1 MERGKEM
8 ILLVRGN
15 FPEEEKS
22 MQTTRRIG
30 SELGQKDFHMPDM
43 PAANS
48 CPKATVLYGTLG
60 MMRSPHLV
68 FVVENR
74 ADHEEAFLV

>member
-1 MERGKEM
+1 
-8 ILLVRGN
+8 
-15 FPEEEKS
+15 
-22 MQTTRRIG
+22 
-30 SELGQKDFHMPDM
+30 MPDM